1 MMGLDIATVSA
12 MTAVVV
18 ITAGIVFILET
29 VFRED
34 DSVSRIWSL
43 GFLAGILASV
53 SYTIWA
59 VAPDS
64 WGAVAIGNAAFVAS
78 AGFMWLGCRRFNN
91 RSQGW
96 AEIAVGVFTVAAGVA
111 VVVEGPGG
119 GAWAGAEVMFLALC
133 VLPAASALETARGGF
148 SGIRT
153 SVGLAAVFG
162 IQALYYLARLA
173 VALFAGRQSEAFTV
187 WWGTVPTSILTV
199 VLTLVVVV
207 IASVLR
213 AERAGLRGRRTL
225 AAPGVRFSGVLEPR
239 WFERFVQ
246 DALERAAAREGE
258 ELLAVAS
265 TRIDD
270 LSQVAT
276 AFGAGEAEDLRT
288 AWHAAVRRHA
298 PTQAWIGDDGYG
310 GIAVSTVVESEAEA
324 RRLATALHRG
334 ILVALR
340 DVDGSVV
347 PVIGVGVALSDST
360 GPEASALVTAARAAA
375 ADAALSEDSTVV
387 VR

>member
-1 MMGLDIATVSA
+1 QRPGPVDQPGHRKSARWRDHRAVRARQRIDVHRSSTAARTGRNRMMGLDIATVSA

-91 RSQGW
+91 RAQGW

-111 VVVEGPGG
+111 VVVEGSGG
-119 GAWAGAEVMFLALC
+119 GSWAGAEVMFLALC

-153 SVGLAAVFG
+153 SVGLA
-162 IQALYYLARLA
+162 
-173 VALFAGRQSEAFTV
+173 
-187 WWGTVPTSILTV
+187 
-199 VLTLVVVV
+199 
-207 IASVLR
+207 
-213 AERAGLRGRRTL
+213 
-225 AAPGVRFSGVLEPR
+225 
-239 WFERFVQ
+239 
-246 DALERAAAREGE
+246 
-258 ELLAVAS
+258 
-265 TRIDD
+265 
-270 LSQVAT
+270 
-276 AFGAGEAEDLRT
+276 
-288 AWHAAVRRHA
+288 
-298 PTQAWIGDDGYG
+298 
-310 GIAVSTVVESEAEA
+310 
-324 RRLATALHRG
+324 
-334 ILVALR
+334 
-340 DVDGSVV
+340 
-347 PVIGVGVALSDST
+347 
-360 GPEASALVTAARAAA
+360 
-375 ADAALSEDSTVV
+375 
-387 VR
+387 